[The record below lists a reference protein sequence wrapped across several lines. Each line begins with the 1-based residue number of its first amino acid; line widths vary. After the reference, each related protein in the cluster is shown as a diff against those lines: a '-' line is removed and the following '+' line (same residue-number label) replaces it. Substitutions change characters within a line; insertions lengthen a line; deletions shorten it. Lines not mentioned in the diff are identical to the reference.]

1 MSNEFTPFDFIKSA
15 SETKVNLIADSYN
28 PEYIEKQY
36 NAYMVNKGFSYFPD
50 TILHANEMNR
60 LYDIPNNAQYIYYMD
75 VLRKRKR
82 FSKWNKL
89 SKNVDLDVIQEYYQC
104 NRNVAKQY
112 LKVLT
117 SENLETINKNMTTG
131 GHNVKK

>member
-1 MSNEFTPFDFIKSA
+1 MSNEYTPFEFIKSA
-15 SETKVNLIADSYN
+15 SETKVNLIADSDN
-28 PEYIEKQY
+28 PEYTEKQY
-36 NAYMVNKGFSYFPD
+36 NAFMVNKGFSYFPD

-60 LYDIPNNAQYIYYMD
+60 LYEIPNNAQYVYYMD

-112 LKVLT
+112 LKILT
-117 SENLETINKNMTTG
+117 PENLETINKNMTKG
-131 GHNVKK
+131 GHNGK